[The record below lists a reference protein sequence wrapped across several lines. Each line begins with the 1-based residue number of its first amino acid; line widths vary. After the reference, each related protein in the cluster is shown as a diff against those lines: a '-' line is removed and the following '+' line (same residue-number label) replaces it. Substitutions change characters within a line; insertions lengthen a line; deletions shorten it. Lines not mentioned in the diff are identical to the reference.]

1 MKQSNNKDAEQSQ
14 SNAITLRVIAVAN
27 EPAALK
33 LHEGEYGRA
42 SERERSRANTMMVSR
57 AKQRNTSVVN
67 EPAAIKLHL
76 GDSARQ
82 RICPC
87 ARSNKAARDRVRQN
101 SARSLRTNVPG
112 SRSRCVL
119 SRSDCAAASSSAG
132 MSPSPHPRNKN
143 RMHTHSASVTPT
155 AGCTHVRS
163 VRTPGHQ
170 DRILGHTGCHL

>member
-1 MKQSNNKDAEQSQ
+1 
-14 SNAITLRVIAVAN
+14 
-27 EPAALK
+27 
-33 LHEGEYGRA
+33 
-42 SERERSRANTMMVSR
+42 MMVSR

-112 SRSRCVL
+112 SRSHCVL
-119 SRSDCAAASSSAG
+119 SRSDSGAATSSAG
-132 MSPSPHPRNKN
+132 MSPSILSLLIKQPATASTSCVCDARHSHGAGEGAAAHSTAYLQQRPR
-143 RMHTHSASVTPT
+143 RVCAS
-155 AGCTHVRS
+155 GCRWWGALAPRLCFSSQVMC
-163 VRTPGHQ
+163 P
-170 DRILGHTGCHL
+170 